1 MGENRRFHRFLL
13 SIDIGYCKEH
23 TKKEDT
29 SKTKNVS
36 AGGVCITTTAGP
48 LERDAIYT
56 LTFELPDSQEV
67 VTVKARVVWT
77 KNDDHDRALFDN
89 GLEFINMQEKYR
101 EAIEKYSIGSVI
113 EK

>member
-1 MGENRRFHRFLL
+1 MQENRKFHRYLL
-13 SIDIGYCKEH
+13 SIDIGYCKEN

-36 AGGVCITTTAGP
+36 AGGVCITTSAGP
-48 LERDAIYT
+48 LERGAVYV
-56 LTFELPDSQEV
+56 LSFQLPDSREA

-77 KNDDHDRALFDN
+77 KKDDQHQALFDN
-89 GLEFINMQEKYR
+89 GLEFINMREKYR
-101 EAIEKYSIGSVI
+101 EAIEEYSIGSVI